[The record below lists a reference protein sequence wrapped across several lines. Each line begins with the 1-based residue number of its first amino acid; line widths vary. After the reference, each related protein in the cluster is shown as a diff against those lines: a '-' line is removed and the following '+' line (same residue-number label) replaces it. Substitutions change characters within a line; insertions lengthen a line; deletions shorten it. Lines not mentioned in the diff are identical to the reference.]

1 MVWFKLNSLVIK
13 TVFFVQVFGGNL
25 CEGMKAL
32 GDKVRNAVKCTWAN
46 GNQHKE
52 IPRKFGT
59 DIGYRFK

>member
-1 MVWFKLNSLVIK
+1 
-13 TVFFVQVFGGNL
+13 
-25 CEGMKAL
+25 MKAL

-46 GNQHKE
+46 GNQHEKE